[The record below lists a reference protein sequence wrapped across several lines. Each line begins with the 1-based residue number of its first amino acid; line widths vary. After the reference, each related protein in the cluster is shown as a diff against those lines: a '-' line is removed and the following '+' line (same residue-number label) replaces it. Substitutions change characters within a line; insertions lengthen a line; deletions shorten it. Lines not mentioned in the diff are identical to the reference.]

1 MLEIRSG
8 RVDERNRRPKLDFR
22 LVSARHT
29 ADGKAVTT
37 YSQASCNQLYDLCS
51 AVGVGESAR
60 EYLGVQSLLM
70 EPWCEREVPP
80 LAPYPSRI
88 GDDHSPYEYSVQF
101 ARNSVELRL
110 LLEAQAAAP
119 SLRANQTAALALNR
133 KLAQRYGIDFSRFEQ
148 IQDLFCPEDPQA
160 PFSIWHAACFDR
172 TGRPDFKIYL
182 NPRVH
187 CGASAEQLVTEAV
200 TRLGLSTVARS
211 VIRRVVDGGGEPN
224 YFSLD
229 LAARLG
235 SRVKVYFSHQDAK
248 LEQLESILSLAPSY
262 RALDVVR
269 FCRALLG
276 DGTELNRK
284 SVCYCFSFAAGMDVP
299 LAVTFH
305 LPVGHYIANDALI
318 MSRVS
323 EFMASEGLPV
333 EEYRRSVMAMARRDM
348 HESVGLQSY
357 FSFRREASGLKV
369 TVYLSPELFAA
380 PHAQF
385 PYAAEPISSP
395 LRR

>member
-1 MLEIRSG
+1 LLEIRSG
-8 RVDERNRRPKLDFR
+8 RVGERNRRPRLDSD
-22 LVSARHT
+22 LGSARHT
-29 ADGKAVTT
+29 AQGKSVTT
-37 YSQASCNQLYDLCS
+37 YSQASCNQLYDLCF

-60 EYLGVQSLLM
+60 EYLKVQSFLM
-70 EPWCEREVPP
+70 DPWCEREVPP

-119 SLRANQTAALALNR
+119 SLQANQIAALGLNR
-133 KLAQRYGIDFSRFEQ
+133 KLAQRYGIDLSRFER

-172 TGRPDFKIYL
+172 AGRPDFKVYL

-187 CGASAEQLVTEAV
+187 CGASGEQLITEAA
-200 TRLGLSTVARS
+200 TRSGLSPTARS
-211 VIRRVVDGGGEPN
+211 VIRRVVDSGGDPS

-229 LAARLG
+229 LAKRLG
-235 SRVKVYFSHQDAK
+235 SRVKLYFSHQDAK
-248 LEQLESILSLAPSY
+248 LEGLEQIFSLAPSY
-262 RALDVVR
+262 RTGDVSR
-269 FCRALLG
+269 FCDALLG
-276 DGTELNRK
+276 EGVELNRK
-284 SVCYCFSFAAGMDVP
+284 PVCYCFSFVSGEDAPIA
-299 LAVTFH
+299 LTFH
-305 LPVGHYIANDALI
+305 LPVAHYLASDAQI

-323 EFMASEGLPV
+323 AFMASERLPV
-333 EEYRRSVMAMARRDM
+333 NEYRRSVMALARRDLQT
-348 HESVGLQSY
+348 SVGLQSY
-357 FSFRREASGLKV
+357 FSFRREASGLKA

-385 PYAAEPISSP
+385 SCVAEPVSSTS
-395 LRR
+395 RR